1 MDPARQSSMCKNFRI
16 WNLNLELMKQLNTI
30 FKKSFSAFAVI
41 LFGITASFA
50 QVVTV
55 PSGCTVKVPGT
66 GGSIGLNQVGNG
78 GVVAMPDNFSGGT
91 FTVTT
96 PSGYTLTGWSLRGD
110 LSVTTSNTPPTAPT
124 QSAGAVSSLS
134 IESYNKNL
142 RASEGAPG
150 SPASLLAKSKG
161 TVSIGYNA
169 GACSGYSLTFDVY
182 KTYTT
187 TPPIVGPA
195 CVQGGT
201 PCTFSVDQVASDN
214 AGDNIGF
221 DQYYWSGMPAAVA
234 GSTYYSA
241 DNSSVTFTPIA
252 SSAFVIKCCLGRANP
267 WDAGTSV
274 NGTLGTT
281 CVTKAIGDAP
291 SEPTVGTTT
300 QPLSVIMP
308 LCAPTGSAAT
318 FTINYS
324 STNTCTWTAPNTGW
338 TVGTPVLVSGNNYT
352 VTVNT
357 NGFNNPGVLTLTV
370 GNAPCEPLTF
380 QYQINRS
387 LNAPVAIT
395 PVIAG
400 TTCLSQGSSNNMF
413 NISTSAAANPTTW
426 TISPAATGVTL
437 VPGSPNSTVAVNVSS
452 GATAGTYTLTARSTA
467 CTGNITYT
475 FRVRPVTPTISG
487 PACVVRGALTSQTF
501 TCAATPGATYTWS
514 FPSGWTASSFTTAT
528 NSITV
533 TPSSTTATLN
543 GTVIVTANGIVGCN
557 SAASTTIGYSAA
569 APTGV
574 VAGCFSVGVP
584 GTNSVT
590 FTNPLPGTYTATLI
604 PTGGG
609 SNAIVGGVSFTS
621 PNILTFSTNAL
632 SAGSYDLS
640 ITHNSGC
647 GANATSVTTVN
658 VVANGAQLFTSFSP
672 GNPDSYFVITPPPS
686 ATYQWFVNGSPVA
699 GATANNFSLNG
710 PVVSPGAVTVCVN
723 VTSGGCTTRLC
734 SSSGTHTQRLAQGSG
749 QTSEE
754 EIAVYPNP
762 TTGDFFVKVPGFN
775 QKATATLYDITGKEI
790 SRYNLQKGE
799 NNIKG
804 ETLAKGT
811 YIVILD
817 IDGVKEA
824 KKLIIK

>member
-1 MDPARQSSMCKNFRI
+1 
-16 WNLNLELMKQLNTI
+16 MKQLNTI
-30 FKKSFSAFAVI
+30 FKKSISAFAVV

-66 GGSIGLNQVGNG
+66 GGSIALNQVGSG
-78 GVVAMPDNFSGGT
+78 GVVAMPDNFAGGT

-96 PSGYTLTGWSLRGD
+96 PGGYTLTGWSLRGD
-110 LSVTTSNTPPTAPT
+110 LSVTTTNIPPIAPT

-134 IESYNKNL
+134 IESYNKFL
-142 RASEGAPG
+142 RASEGAAG
-150 SPASLLAKSKG
+150 SPASQLAKSKG

-195 CVQGGT
+195 CVQGGV

-221 DQYYWSGMPAAVA
+221 DQYYWSGMPAAVS

-252 SSAFVIKCCLGRANP
+252 SGAFTIKCCLGRANP

-281 CVTKAIGDAP
+281 CVIKTIGDAP

-300 QPLSVIMP
+300 QPLSTIMP
-308 LCAPTGSAAT
+308 LCATTGSAAT

-324 STNTCTWTAPNTGW
+324 STNNCTWAAPNTGW
-338 TVGTPVLVSGNNYT
+338 NIGAPVLVSGNNYT
-352 VTVNT
+352 VTINT
-357 NGFNNPGVLTLTV
+357 NGYNNPGVLTLTV
-370 GNAPCEPLTF
+370 GNAPCDPLTF

-387 LNAPVAIT
+387 LNSPVAIT

-413 NISTSAAANPTTW
+413 SISTTANANPTTW

-437 VPGSPNSTVAVNVSS
+437 VPGSPNSTVAVNVSA
-452 GATAGTYTLTARSTA
+452 GATTGTYTLTARSTA

-487 PACVVRGALTSQTF
+487 PACVVRGALTAQTF

-514 FPSGWTASSFTTAT
+514 FPSGWTASNFTTTT

-543 GTVIVTANGIVGCN
+543 GTIIVTANGIVGCN

-609 SNAIVGGVSFTS
+609 SNAIVGGVSFTA

-632 SAGSYDLS
+632 NAGSYDLS

-686 ATYQWFVNGSPVA
+686 ATYQWFVNGSPVT

-749 QTSEE
+749 QTGEE

-762 TTGDFFVKVPGFN
+762 TTGDFFVRIPGFN
-775 QKATATLYDITGKEI
+775 QKATASLYDITGKEI

-811 YIVILD
+811 YILILD
-817 IDGVKEA
+817 IDGIKEA